1 MSQKEIRIVMHDFT
15 NLVQARQMALELM
28 NSGIQFAFCP
38 KPISI
43 SHPMVIVKVVEEDQ
57 PTTA

>member
-1 MSQKEIRIVMHDFT
+1 MSQKEIRIVTHDFT
-15 NLVQARQMALELM
+15 NLVQAKQMALELM

-43 SHPMVIVKVVEEDQ
+43 SHPMMIVEVREH
-57 PTTA
+57 A

>member
-1 MSQKEIRIVMHDFT
+1 MSQKETRIVMHDFT
-15 NLVQARQMALELM
+15 DLVQARQMALEFM

-38 KPISI
+38 EPISI
-43 SHPMVIVKVVEEDQ
+43 SHPMIVKVVEEDQ